1 MIRGKRSGYGWFEL
15 IVGILL
21 VVLGIA
27 TFFHPER
34 TLTIIV
40 IFCGILAIAT
50 GISDIVFYVKA
61 AQFTGFGPMLS
72 LITGVFSIM
81 VGSMLL
87 MYPSSGAY
95 TMILLMPV
103 WFIAHC
109 ISRLTHLSV
118 VHVQA
123 GSFYY
128 YFSMVVNII
137 GIILGIL
144 MVLRPVFAVYTSGVV
159 LGVYLV
165 LLGVDS
171 ILTAIS
177 DLGGQW

>member
-1 MIRGKRSGYGWFEL
+1 MREKRSGYGWFEL
-15 IVGILL
+15 IIGILL
-21 VVLGIA
+21 IILGIA

-34 TLTIIV
+34 TLTVIV
-40 IFCGILAIAT
+40 IFCGILAMAT

-61 AQFTGFGPMLS
+61 ARFTGFGPMLS
-72 LITGVFSIM
+72 LITGVFSIV

-87 MYPSSGAY
+87 MYPSAGTL
-95 TMILLMPV
+95 TMLLLLPV

-118 VHVQA
+118 VHAQA
-123 GSFYY
+123 GTFYY

-144 MVLRPVFAVYTSGVV
+144 MILRPVIAVYTSGIV
-159 LGVYLV
+159 LGFYLV
-165 LLGVDS
+165 LLGIDS
-171 ILTAIS
+171 IMTAVSKI
-177 DLGGQW
+177 GANW